1 MLTKPIQGNITMK
14 KLLATL
20 AMATVSTAAMA
31 ANQGLVGTSSNGDLD
46 ITLTIAEEIQVLN
59 LADIDLLD
67 GTAAQTSP
75 ACVRGNIASAYD
87 IRFTATEGSF
97 ILNHATT
104 ADTIGYAV
112 TYSHGGGAAA
122 PATYNTAIVDA
133 GAVYTADADCNSGAA
148 NNGVIEVTAT
158 AGDVTG
164 ATAGTYTGTLAVEVA
179 ASL

>member
-1 MLTKPIQGNITMK
+1 MK
-14 KLLATL
+14 KLLLATIAL
-20 AMATVSTAAMA
+20 ATASTSALAAT
-31 ANQGLVGTSSNGDLD
+31 QGTVGTSSNGDIDLQ
-46 ITLTIAEEIQVLN
+46 LVIAEEIQILN

-75 ACVRGNIASAYD
+75 ACVRGNIASDYD

-97 ILNHATT
+97 ILNHGVT

-112 TYSHGGGAAA
+112 TYAHGGGAAA
-122 PATYNTAIVDA
+122 PVVYNTALADR
-133 GAVYTADADCNSGAA
+133 GAVYTADADCNTGAA

-158 AGDVTG
+158 AGDLTG